1 MNNKV
6 RKTKKWEDPI
16 TGEKKFFNITAMIP
30 TDMPNELA
38 FGVNVKVMQEYAME
52 RELEYVMHDATINAI
67 TKYAVENNYISDISL
82 DEFSLINDISYK
94 SGRIMHIINGLCSV
108 YKNPVIETNTS
119 VGYLITQS
127 TQYIS
132 HSDNSQ
138 FKLGTIKTNQIDI
151 NGNDVEVD
159 AQIYINPYT
168 SFDKTEILIFEK
180 DNPKKCCIVKLNNLI
195 L

>member
-1 MNNKV
+1 MKLY
-6 RKTKKWEDPI
+6 E
-16 TGEKKFFNITAMIP
+16 FNT
-30 TDMPNELA
+30 
-38 FGVNVKVMQEYAME
+38 
-52 RELEYVMHDATINAI
+52 
-67 TKYAVENNYISDISL
+67 
-82 DEFSLINDISYK
+82 
-94 SGRIMHIINGLCSV
+94 LCSA

-159 AQIYINPYT
+159 AQIYIKPYS

-180 DNPKKCCIVKLNNLI
+180 GNPKKCCIVKLNNLI